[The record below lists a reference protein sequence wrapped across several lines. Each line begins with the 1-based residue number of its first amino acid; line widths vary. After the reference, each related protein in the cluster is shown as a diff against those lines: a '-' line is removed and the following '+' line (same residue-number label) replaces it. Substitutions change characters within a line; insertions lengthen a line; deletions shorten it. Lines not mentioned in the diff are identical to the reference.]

1 MDEKEKA
8 RVEENRWLVWKLREP
23 TTFEKISKSIR
34 LHLANKSKIN
44 NMRKELLQEFH
55 SQFITY
61 LNEKSDDVKSNQI
74 SASYFEKRMN
84 TLPKRVIFDLYEDF
98 LKLKQMET
106 ERGKDAV
113 KNAILESIELSYS
126 LNDWFRKELIEQIK
140 NK

>member
-1 MDEKEKA
+1 M
-8 RVEENRWLVWKLREP
+8 
-23 TTFEKISKSIR
+23 
-34 LHLANKSKIN
+34 ANKSKIN